1 MGEIEQVWADSTY
14 NNVVTSNHAYI
25 SSRNPKHYK
34 FNHSMWYNQKKIT
47 NSKNSYFFF
56 DGNPPQKNGFF
67 YLSILGDRR
76 QKMLLKFDS

>member
-1 MGEIEQVWADSTY
+1 VQTKNIYKKITKIYNIKMGEIEQVWADSTY

-67 YLSILGDRR
+67 T
-76 QKMLLKFDS
+76 